1 MTIFLNWYV
10 RLCRRRFWKGDYTE
24 DKISAYQTLYTCLE
38 TIAKISAP
46 IAPFFMD
53 RLYQDTNN
61 ATQKESVGYVH
72 LTDFPVVDE
81 NKIDYSLVEKTH
93 LAQQITSMVFSLRK
107 RKISKYASLYRK

>member
-1 MTIFLNWYV
+1 MTIFRIGMYV
-10 RLCRRRFWKGDYTE
+10 YAEGVSGKEIILKTKFQHIRPYILAWKQLLKYQLLLLHSLW
-24 DKISAYQTLYTCLE
+24 ISC
-38 TIAKISAP
+38 IGS
-46 IAPFFMD
+46 
-53 RLYQDTNN
+53 NN
-61 ATQKESVGYVH
+61 ATQKESVGSVH